1 MELCDDRR
9 GAGDASTFIGV
20 GAGMLLLFS
29 SCGGNMRADVDVDDA
44 DDTVSVCWW

>member
-1 MELCDDRR
+1 
-9 GAGDASTFIGV
+9 
-20 GAGMLLLFS
+20 MLLLFS